1 MDDLDKAI
9 TRGYKQ
15 MMQALEA
22 EARERGPEALAEVR
36 AHGQRFLLG
45 IELLSARLD
54 ARMTMEDLAQA
65 SGVSVEEIAG
75 IEQAKVEPSLEV
87 LALLLAPLGKRL
99 SIVPDEDD

>member
-22 EARERGPEALAEVR
+22 EVREQGPEALAEVR
-36 AHGQRFLLG
+36 AYGQRHRLG
-45 IELLSARLD
+45 VELLSARLD

-75 IEQAKVEPSLEV
+75 IEQAKVEPNLEV